1 MPRAYG
7 VCARLRN
14 PRRCANAVMMDGS
27 IARPRPLLALG
38 LRLLT
43 ALALATMA
51 MLVKLAGEHGA
62 HLVELIFWRQAITAA
77 VIGAGLALTGRVA
90 LLRTARL
97 RSHAIRSASGLF
109 GMLFTYGAV
118 LLLPLAEATTL
129 GFTAPV
135 FAVLIAMILFREK
148 IGPYRWGAVAM
159 GFAGVVVVMQP
170 GSGGAAGV
178 TLAGVA
184 VGLMAPLM
192 VSIISFQIQD
202 LNKTENPWSIV
213 FWFAALSTPVAALGL
228 PFVIAAHDPETWG
241 IIVAMALMG
250 VLAQILLTTSLRFG
264 SAAVILL
271 MDYTALLWASV
282 YGTYV
287 FDRAA
292 PASLWL
298 GAPLIIG
305 AGLLIAWRERQLAK
319 ERIAA
324 SRASQE

>member
-1 MPRAYG
+1 
-7 VCARLRN
+7 
-14 PRRCANAVMMDGS
+14 MDGS

-62 HLVELIFWRQAITAA
+62 HLIELIFWRQALTA
-77 VIGAGLALTGRVA
+77 VLIGAGLALTGRLA
-90 LLRTARL
+90 LLKTERL
-97 RSHAIRSASGLF
+97 RSHSIRSATGLF

-135 FAVLIAMILFREK
+135 FAVLIAMILFRET
-148 IGPYRWGAVAM
+148 IGPYRWAAVAM

-170 GSGGAAGV
+170 GSGDHAGV
-178 TLAGVA
+178 TLTGIA

-192 VSIISFQIQD
+192 VSLISFQIQD

-213 FWFAALSTPVAALGL
+213 FWFAALSAPVAALAL
-228 PFVIAAHDPETWG
+228 PFVIAPHDGQTWL
-241 IIVAMALMG
+241 IIVAMSLMG

-271 MDYTALLWASV
+271 MDYTALLWASF
-282 YGTYV
+282 YGYAV

-305 AGLLIAWRERQLAK
+305 AGLLIAWREHRLAK
-319 ERIAA
+319 ARRVA
-324 SRASQE
+324 SAASQE